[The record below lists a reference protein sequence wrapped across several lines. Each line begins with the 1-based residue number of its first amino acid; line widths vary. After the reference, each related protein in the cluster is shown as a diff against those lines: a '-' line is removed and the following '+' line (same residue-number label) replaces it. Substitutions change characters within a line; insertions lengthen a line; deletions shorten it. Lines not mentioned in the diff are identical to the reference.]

1 MQAIR
6 AGDLYF
12 LQSPFHTQPSDT
24 GAAVEKRLSYLLGT
38 VSSRPVVVIRPP
50 AWWDRFN
57 TCTVIPALSHGEPA
71 IVYKLI
77 DRYGGMTKADYPFV
91 PHNPHTIPVSR
102 LGKFMGS
109 MTDEELEP
117 LLYAYKWIHDPFM
130 QMDTQNYPVPEVYRD
145 VMAKK
150 IPPHSWRVNK
160 DARAGVDIRI
170 TKDMELQS
178 ETNPELN
185 RFNIGSAMKTKISPT
200 AERALNCD
208 KIYVPT
214 ENPLPDSVEMG
225 INEISCPVEK
235 SFPPSIFDT
244 ETLNRVASRFT
255 ISDAYYNNDK
265 SIRTP
270 DILTASEIS
279 NIRCELTD
287 SEFNEIIQFYKKMT
301 PLDAYILGPRLPL
314 EVLADIT
321 EMPTSKAV
329 ALKRLCNY
337 MRDLPCEDYDNRVK
351 ELEDRL
357 ESEKEEQSEVEEE
370 IKQQGA
376 NKSPSM
382 YVNELQKVKPYLNQ
396 KSIMSMPDDVARLFL
411 EMPMYLIKRNYNGT
425 QFNKPYAKAM
435 EYYKEKLSKTP
446 A

>member
-12 LQSPFHTQPSDT
+12 LQSPFHTQPSSHSADF
-24 GAAVEKRLSYLLGT
+24 EKRLSYLLGT

-57 TCTVIPALSHGEPA
+57 TCTVIPALSHGDPA
-71 IVYKLI
+71 IVYRLT

-102 LGKFMGS
+102 LGKYMGS
-109 MTDEELEP
+109 MSPEELEP

-130 QMDTQNYPVPEVYRD
+130 QMNTKDYPIPEVYRD
-145 VMAKK
+145 VMAKS
-150 IPPHSWRVNK
+150 IPPHSWKVNK
-160 DARAGVDIRI
+160 DARASVDIRI
-170 TKDMELQS
+170 NKDLNIQS

-185 RFNIGSAMKTKISPT
+185 GFPIGSAIRGKISSM
-200 AERALNCD
+200 AEKALNSE
-208 KIYVPT
+208 KIFVPT
-214 ENPLPDSVEMG
+214 ESPLPDSVEVKE
-225 INEISCPVEK
+225 NEVSCPVEK
-235 SFPPSIFDT
+235 SFPESIFDT

-265 SIRTP
+265 PVRTP
-270 DILTASEIS
+270 DILTNEEVS

-287 SEFNEIIQFYKKMT
+287 FELESVFQYYKKMK

-314 EVLADIT
+314 DVLAEISDMT
-321 EMPTSKAV
+321 TSSAV

-337 MRDLPCEDYDNRVK
+337 MRDLSDDDYEQRLSVLK
-351 ELEDRL
+351 EKQHQTV
-357 ESEKEEQSEVEEE
+357 ESHCKNVVYEPETKT
-370 IKQQGA
+370 
-376 NKSPSM
+376 PSD
-382 YVNELQKVKPYLNQ
+382 VNNDISSVKPYLTP
-396 KSIMSMPDDVARLFL
+396 KLVTTMPDEIAKVFINL
-411 EMPMYLIKRNYNGT
+411 PMYLVKRNWHGS
-425 QFNKPYAKAM
+425 QFNTPYNKAII
-435 EYYKEKLSKTP
+435 YYREKLGKNP